1 MCSNPCL
8 AINWEKSEKPLK
20 IFEHFDD
27 IFNMYFRKINI
38 SVV

>member
-1 MCSNPCL
+1 MCLNPRL

-20 IFEHFDD
+20 IFEPFDD
-27 IFNMYFRKINI
+27 IFNMYCRKINV